1 MTWTCPEA
9 VDPPETRRPLV
20 RDTGGRRNYK
30 RIEVMTYLFCKHK
43 VAEYARWRRV
53 FDSHA
58 EAQHESG
65 LHVLHVLRA
74 ADDPNLI
81 VMLFR
86 VDDVAKARAFT
97 EAPSARETGDEAGV
111 IGPAEM
117 FYLND

>member
-1 MTWTCPEA
+1 MTWTCAEA
-9 VDPPETRRPLV
+9 VDPPQDKTLPRARHKGH
-20 RDTGGRRNYK
+20 RDYK
-30 RIEVMTYLFCKHK
+30 RIEFMTYLFCKHK

-58 EAQHESG
+58 EAQRETG

-86 VDDVAKARAFT
+86 VDDVEKARAFT
-97 EAPSARETGDEAGV
+97 EAPSARETGEEAGV